1 MTKQKLRIA
10 FATPEYVTEKHFD
23 GGLANCV
30 NRVARSLVQ
39 LGHDVHV
46 VTLSLEDE
54 NQFDYDGVMVHR
66 VMLGRRWQM
75 LNRLTRYSFPTAL
88 HWLNLSAQIVRKLKQ
103 LHRKEPFDLIQYPS
117 YSSCGVFSIP
127 LLRAAHVVRASSF
140 EPAWNEVSGIKRTL
154 DTLATE
160 RLQLLQ
166 YRLTRNVYA
175 PSRAMQTTLAQK
187 GGLRGVRL
195 IRSPFYVE
203 TREWDVAVYE
213 QFLKGKSYVLYFG
226 RFQVAK
232 GFHTLVQALPRFLD
246 RYPDAYAVLVGRDM
260 DTQLGSSMAA
270 FARAECRQF
279 ADRLIL
285 LENLPHDQL
294 YPVIE
299 GARLVALPSLIDN
312 SPNSC
317 LEAMGLGKVVVGT
330 HGASFEELIADGVNG
345 YLVPPNDPAALA
357 EKLIAAWEDPKL
369 NEMSAAAKQKM
380 RDFAPEETVTT
391 LLAYY
396 AEVMNGRSNNGK

>member
-1 MTKQKLRIA
+1 MSTRKLRIA
-10 FATPEYVTEKHFD
+10 FATPEYVTENHFD
-23 GGLANCV
+23 GGLANYL
-30 NRVARSLVQ
+30 NRVSRKLVH

-46 VTLSLEDE
+46 VTLSAKDE
-54 NQFDYDGVMVHR
+54 TEFDHAGVMVHR
-66 VMLGRRWQM
+66 VMLGRSWQT
-75 LNRLTRYSFPTAL
+75 LNRLTRYTFPTTL
-88 HWLNLSAQIVRKLKQ
+88 HWLNVSAQVSRKLRR
-103 LHRKEPFDLIQYPS
+103 LHREKPFDLIQYPN

-127 LLRAAHVVRASSF
+127 LLRCAHVVRASSF
-140 EPAWNEVSGIKRTL
+140 EPAWNEVAGIERNL
-154 DTLATE
+154 DTAATE
-160 RLQLLQ
+160 RLQTLQ

-175 PSRAMQTTLAQK
+175 PSRAMQTILTQK
-187 GGLRGVRL
+187 ASLDGVRL

-203 TREWDVAVYE
+203 TSAWDSAVYE
-213 QFLKGKSYVLYFG
+213 QFLEGKKYVLYFG
-226 RFQVAK
+226 RFQLPK

-246 RYPDAYAVLVGRDM
+246 RYRDAYAVLVGRDM

-285 LENLPHDQL
+285 LENLPHSQL

-317 LEAMGLGKVVVGT
+317 LEAMGLGKVVIAT
-330 HGASFEELIADGVNG
+330 DGASFEELITDGANG
-345 YLVPPNDPAALA
+345 FLVRANDPVALA
-357 EKLIAAWEDPKL
+357 DKLIAAWEDPRL
-369 NEMSAAAKQKM
+369 AEISAAAKQRM
-380 RDFAPEETVTT
+380 QDFAPEQTVTS

-396 AEVMNGRSNNGK
+396 AEVVTGRRNNGK